1 MADYDSD
8 EDVLGIEYTTTTTLL
23 GYAEDEPIAASD
35 DTTSHLGGIPTWFD
49 DASPM
54 DSRLAKCLSCNNLM
68 PLLLQL
74 DGNLPDSPHHTR
86 ILYLFGCR
94 SKKCRKKAG
103 SIRAI
108 RGVKSTG
115 VPPPNVTTTS
125 APPSTAS
132 KVEEAPKKSNM
143 GDMIFGGSSSSG
155 APINPFAAASGS
167 NPFAK
172 SNPFANSSSND
183 EVSTL
188 AKSFAAVASI
198 SAPTDS
204 KTTPSPQP
212 QEPTETALIGPPS
225 PWPSP
230 SDIPQYPKFYLD
242 ASYEE
247 LEPDALTLQSQKLA
261 KTIKMDT
268 SDDMNDDDITT
279 PSSSKKA
286 SAASSSSSS
295 KKGSTSTSREKEFE
309 SAMNA
314 TFIHFQT
321 ITSQNPE
328 QVLRY
333 ERKGV
338 PLLYSREDS
347 IGKLLVTASAAD
359 ISFSKVPR
367 CGNCGRGRCFEVQL
381 MPHAISVLEE
391 GADAALDEGMVWGTI
406 ITATCEADCA
416 VVGSDKGR
424 YVEEWVGVQWETD

>member
-1 MADYDSD
+1 
-8 EDVLGIEYTTTTTLL
+8 
-23 GYAEDEPIAASD
+23 
-35 DTTSHLGGIPTWFD
+35 
-49 DASPM
+49 M
-54 DSRLAKCLSCNNLM
+54 DSRLAKCLSCNTLM

-86 ILYLFGCR
+86 MLYLFGCR

-115 VPPPNVTTTS
+115 VPPPYTTGS
-125 APPSTAS
+125 NAAPPPAAS
-132 KVEEAPKKSNM
+132 KVEEAEAPKKSNM
-143 GDMIFGGSSSSG
+143 GDLIFGSSSSG
-155 APINPFAAASGS
+155 APTNPFATASGS

-172 SNPFANSSSND
+172 SNPFATTSKD

-198 SAPTDS
+198 SAPSES
-204 KTTPSPQP
+204 KPAP
-212 QEPTETALIGPPS
+212 QEPAEPALIGPPS

-230 SDIPQYPKFYLD
+230 SEIPQYPNFYLD

-268 SDDMNDDDITT
+268 SDDMDDEDIT

-286 SAASSSSSS
+286 SSKKASSS
-295 KKGSTSTSREKEFE
+295 STSREKEFE

-333 ERKGV
+333 ERKGK
-338 PLLYSREDS
+338 PLLYSREDG
-347 IGKLLVTASAAD
+347 IGKLLTTANSTD
-359 ISFSKVPR
+359 TSFSKVPR

-391 GADAALDEGMVWGTI
+391 GSNAALDEGMVWGTI
-406 ITATCEADCA
+406 ITAMCETDCA
-416 VVGSDKGR
+416 VAGSESGK

>member
-1 MADYDSD
+1 MADYGSD
-8 EDVLGIEYTTTTTLL
+8 EDVADLEYTTTTTLL
-23 GYAEDEPIAASD
+23 GYAESTPSD

-49 DASPM
+49 NAM
-54 DSRLAKCLSCNNLM
+54 DSRLAKCLSCNNIM

-86 ILYLFGCR
+86 MLYLFGCR
-94 SKKCRKKAG
+94 LKPCRKKKG

-115 VPPPNVTTTS
+115 VPAPNAQKPAAAA
-125 APPSTAS
+125 APVAGP
-132 KVEEAPKKSNM
+132 KVEEQKPKSNL
-143 GDMIFGGSSSSG
+143 GDMIFGGSSSG
-155 APINPFAAASGS
+155 TPTNPFASSQS

-172 SNPFANSSSND
+172 PNPFAKD
-183 EVSTL
+183 DVTTL
-188 AKSFAAVASI
+188 TKSFAQAASI
-198 SAPTDS
+198 SAP
-204 KTTPSPQP
+204 
-212 QEPTETALIGPPS
+212 EPTKPVSKPEPVEPALIGPPS
-225 PWPSP
+225 PWPPVS
-230 SDIPQYPKFYLD
+230 SIPQYTSFYLD

-268 SDDMNDDDITT
+268 SDDMDEDIT

-286 SAASSSSSS
+286 TASSSSSS
-295 KKGSTSTSREKEFE
+295 KASKEKEFE

-314 TFIHFQT
+314 AFLNFQN

-333 ERKGV
+333 ERKGT
-338 PLLYSREDS
+338 PLLYSRDDS
-347 IGKLLVTASAAD
+347 IGKLLVNPKSSAGD
-359 ISFSKVPR
+359 ISLSNVPR
-367 CGNCGRGRCFEVQL
+367 CSNCGRGRCFEIQL

-391 GADAALDEGMVWGTI
+391 GTEGALDEGMVWGTI
-406 ITATCEADCA
+406 IVGTCEADCPVA
-416 VVGSDKGR
+416 GSEKGA

>member
-1 MADYDSD
+1 MADYYSD
-8 EDVLGIEYTTTTTLL
+8 EDVADLEYTTTTTLL
-23 GYAEDEPIAASD
+23 GYAETTPSD

-49 DASPM
+49 DAM
-54 DSRLAKCLSCNNLM
+54 DSRLAKCLSCNNIM

-86 ILYLFGCR
+86 MLYLFGCR
-94 SKKCRKKAG
+94 SKPCRKKRG

-115 VPPPNVTTTS
+115 IS
-125 APPSTAS
+125 PPSTQKPAT
-132 KVEEAPKKSNM
+132 VVAEPTAEEPKPKSNM
-143 GDMIFGGSSSSG
+143 GDMIFGGSSSG
-155 APINPFAAASGS
+155 APTNPFASSQS

-172 SNPFANSSSND
+172 PNPFAKD
-183 EVSTL
+183 DVSTL
-188 AKSFAAVASI
+188 TKTFAQAASI
-198 SAPTDS
+198 S
-204 KTTPSPQP
+204 TP
-212 QEPTETALIGPPS
+212 EPKPAVNPEPAEPALIGPPS
-225 PWPSP
+225 PWPPAES
-230 SDIPQYPKFYLD
+230 IPQYTSFYLD

-268 SDDMNDDDITT
+268 SDDIDEDIT

-286 SAASSSSSS
+286 AASSSSSS
-295 KKGSTSTSREKEFE
+295 KASKEKEFE

-314 TFIHFQT
+314 AFLNFQS

-338 PLLYSREDS
+338 PLLYSRDDS
-347 IGKLLVTASAAD
+347 IGKLLANPKSGTD
-359 ISFSKVPR
+359 ISLSKTPR
-367 CGNCGRGRCFEVQL
+367 CSNCGRGRCFEIQL

-391 GADAALDEGMVWGTI
+391 GTEGALDEGMVWGTI
-406 ITATCEADCA
+406 IVGTCEADCPLA
-416 VVGSDKGR
+416 GSEKGA

>member
-8 EDVLGIEYTTTTTLL
+8 EDVADLEYTTTTTLL
-23 GYAEDEPIAASD
+23 GYAETTPSD
-35 DTTSHLGGIPTWFD
+35 DATSHLGGIPTWFD
-49 DASPM
+49 NAM
-54 DSRLAKCLSCNNLM
+54 DSRLAKCLSCNNIM

-74 DGNLPDSPHHTR
+74 DGNLADSPYHTR
-86 ILYLFGCR
+86 MLYLFGCR
-94 SKKCRKKAG
+94 SKPCRKKRG

-115 VPPPNVTTTS
+115 VPPPNTQKPAAAAV
-125 APPSTAS
+125 AEP
-132 KVEEAPKKSNM
+132 KVEEQKPKSNM
-143 GDMIFGGSSSSG
+143 GDLIFGGSSSG
-155 APINPFAAASGS
+155 APTNPFASSQS

-172 SNPFANSSSND
+172 PNPFAKD
-183 EVSTL
+183 DVATL
-188 AKSFAAVASI
+188 TKTFAQAASI
-198 SAPTDS
+198 S
-204 KTTPSPQP
+204 TPAS
-212 QEPTETALIGPPS
+212 EPKPVPNPEPIEPALIGPPS
-225 PWPSP
+225 PWPPNS
-230 SDIPQYPKFYLD
+230 SIPQYTNFYLD

-268 SDDMNDDDITT
+268 SDDMDEDIT

-286 SAASSSSSS
+286 AAASSSSSS
-295 KKGSTSTSREKEFE
+295 KASKEKEFE

-314 TFIHFQT
+314 AFLNFQN

-338 PLLYSREDS
+338 PLLYSRDDS
-347 IGKLLVTASAAD
+347 IGKLLVDSKSSSVD
-359 ISFSKVPR
+359 ISLSKVPR
-367 CGNCGRGRCFEVQL
+367 CSNCGKGRCFEVQL

-391 GADAALDEGMVWGTI
+391 GTEGALDEGMVWGTI
-406 ITATCEADCA
+406 IVGTCEADCPLA
-416 VVGSDKGR
+416 GSDKGG

>member
-8 EDVLGIEYTTTTTLL
+8 EDVADLEYTTTTTLL
-23 GYAEDEPIAASD
+23 GYAEPTPSD

-49 DASPM
+49 DAM

-86 ILYLFGCR
+86 MLYLFGCR
-94 SKKCRKKAG
+94 SKPCRKKKG

-115 VPPPNVTTTS
+115 ITPPNAQQPPAAV
-125 APPSTAS
+125 APVAET
-132 KVEEAPKKSNM
+132 KVEEQKPKSNM
-143 GDMIFGGSSSSG
+143 GDMIFGGSSSG
-155 APINPFAAASGS
+155 APTNPFATSQS

-172 SNPFANSSSND
+172 PNPFAKD
-183 EVSTL
+183 EVTTL
-188 AKSFAAVASI
+188 TKTFAQAASI
-198 SAPTDS
+198 STSES
-204 KTTPSPQP
+204 KAISKPEPV
-212 QEPTETALIGPPS
+212 EPTLIGPPS
-225 PWPSP
+225 PWPPAS
-230 SDIPQYPKFYLD
+230 SIPQYTSFYLD

-268 SDDMNDDDITT
+268 SDDMEEDTT

-286 SAASSSSSS
+286 AAAASSSSSKAS
-295 KKGSTSTSREKEFE
+295 KEKEFE
-309 SAMNA
+309 SVMNA
-314 TFIHFQT
+314 AFLNFQSMS
-321 ITSQNPE
+321 SQNPE

-333 ERKGV
+333 ERKGI
-338 PLLYSREDS
+338 PLLYSRDDS
-347 IGKLLVTASAAD
+347 IGKLLADPKSGAND
-359 ISFSKVPR
+359 ISLSKVPL
-367 CGNCGRGRCFEVQL
+367 CSNCGRGRCFEIQL

-391 GADAALDEGMVWGTI
+391 GTEGALDEGMVWGTI
-406 ITATCEADCA
+406 IVGTCEADCPLA
-416 VVGSDKGR
+416 GSDKGA